1 MEVALD
7 QLAAMRAFVRVVEAG
22 SFTRASDLLDM
33 PKATLTK
40 HIQSLE
46 AHVRTRLLNRTTRRV
61 TVTPDGAAYYE
72 RALAILNDIDELDG
86 SLSSAQAAPRGHL
99 RIDLSPSLA
108 TQVLIP
114 ALPDFLARF
123 PDISLDVG
131 CTDRPVD
138 LLSENVD
145 CVIRVGTIHDPGLV
159 ARRIGEMHLLSV
171 AAPAYLACHGTPA
184 HPRDFERDHRVVRY
198 FSAQTGRY
206 YPFGF
211 TRGDEVIEVVG
222 RDGVAIN
229 EGNAYIA
236 AGLAGLGVIQAPVF
250 QIEQH
255 VAAGRMVPVLTGWEA
270 GSMPIHVVYPPSRH
284 LSNRLRVFVDWVA
297 ELFARADI
305 SRAPDLTRLWR
316 PGGGAPA

>member
-1 MEVALD
+1 MD
-7 QLAAMRAFVRVVEAG
+7 QLAAMRAFARVVEAG

-40 HIQSLE
+40 HIQTLE
-46 AHVRTRLLNRTTRRV
+46 AHLRTRLLNRTTRRV

-108 TQVLIP
+108 TQVLVP
-114 ALPDFLARF
+114 ALPDFVARF

-145 CVIRVGTIHDPGLV
+145 CVIRVGAIHDPALV
-159 ARRIGEMHLLSV
+159 ARRVGELHFV
-171 AAPAYLACHGTPA
+171 AAAAPSYVARHGLPS
-184 HPRDFERDHRVVRY
+184 HPRDFERGHRMVRY

-206 YPFGF
+206 YPFEF
-211 TRGDEVIEVVG
+211 SRGDEVIEVTG
-222 RDGVAIN
+222 RDGVALN

-236 AGLAGLGVIQAPVF
+236 AGLAGLGVVQSPLF
-250 QIEQH
+250 QIEH
-255 VAAGRMVPVLTGWEA
+255 HLAAGRLVPVLVGWEA
-270 GSMPIHVVYPPSRH
+270 GAMPVHVVYPPSRH

-305 SRAPDLTRLWR
+305 SRVPDVTRFL
-316 PGGGAPA
+316 PPQGPAQSSE

>member
-1 MEVALD
+1 MD

-22 SFTRASDLLDM
+22 SFTRASDRLDM

-46 AHVRTRLLNRTTRRV
+46 THLRTRLLNRTTRRV

-114 ALPDFLARF
+114 ELPDFLARF

-145 CVIRVGTIHDPGLV
+145 CVIRVGTITDPGLV
-159 ARRIGEMHLLSV
+159 ARRVGELHFMAA
-171 AAPAYLACHGTPA
+171 AAPSYVARHGLPA
-184 HPRDFERDHRVVRY
+184 HPRDFERDHRMVRY

-206 YPFGF
+206 YPFEF
-211 TRGDEVIEVVG
+211 TRGEEVIEVIG

-236 AGLAGLGVIQAPVF
+236 AGLAGLGVVQSPLF

-255 VAAGRMVPVLTGWEA
+255 LAAGRLVPVLTEWEA

-305 SRAPDLTRLWR
+305 SRAPVLTRFL
-316 PGGGAPA
+316 PSAAPTPAQSSE